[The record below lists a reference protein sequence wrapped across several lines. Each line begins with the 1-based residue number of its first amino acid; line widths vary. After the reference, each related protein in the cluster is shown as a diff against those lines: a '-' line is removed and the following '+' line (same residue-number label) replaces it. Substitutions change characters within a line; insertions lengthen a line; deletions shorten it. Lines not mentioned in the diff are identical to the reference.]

1 MNFGNGIAMQE
12 DRKQKSGLRG
22 VTRLY
27 AIQVLYQSQFE
38 EQSLEKLLSEAKNH
52 PEIVLSE
59 DIALNEIDFEFF
71 ENLMK
76 KLQNNLS
83 RIDDCI
89 SKNVAK
95 NWSFSRLD
103 KVMQSLLRLGT
114 CEILFFKE
122 IPSKVIFNE
131 YIEIAKSFFAK
142 NDVSF
147 VNGILNSIYK
157 QEKIEA

>member
-1 MNFGNGIAMQE
+1 
-12 DRKQKSGLRG
+12 
-22 VTRLY
+22 
-27 AIQVLYQSQFE
+27 
-38 EQSLEKLLSEAKNH
+38 
-52 PEIVLSE
+52 
-59 DIALNEIDFEFF
+59 
-71 ENLMK
+71 MK

>member
-76 KLQNNLS
+76 KLQNNLG

>member
-1 MNFGNGIAMQE
+1 MQE

>member
-1 MNFGNGIAMQE
+1 MQE

-71 ENLMK
+71 ENMHMK
-76 KLQNNLS
+76 K
-83 RIDDCI
+83 
-89 SKNVAK
+89 AA
-95 NWSFSRLD
+95 D
-103 KVMQSLLRLGT
+103 K
-114 CEILFFKE
+114 IL
-122 IPSKVIFNE
+122 
-131 YIEIAKSFFAK
+131 
-142 NDVSF
+142 
-147 VNGILNSIYK
+147 
-157 QEKIEA
+157 